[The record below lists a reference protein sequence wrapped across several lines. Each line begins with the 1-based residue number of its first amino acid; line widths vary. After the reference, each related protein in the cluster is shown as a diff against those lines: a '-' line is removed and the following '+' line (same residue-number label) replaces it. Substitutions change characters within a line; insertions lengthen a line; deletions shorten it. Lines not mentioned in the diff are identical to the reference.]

1 VTASLEAFDSAAAG
15 RRLAALIDDLS
26 NWYVRRSRRR
36 FWAGPSNAHG
46 ASAFATLH
54 SALVTVTKLMAPIT
68 PFLTDYLWGVL
79 REPGS
84 PESVHLAQWPA
95 ADASLI
101 DPGLATQM
109 ALARRV
115 VDLGRSA
122 RCAAGVGIRQ
132 PLERALVGASGF
144 ASLPAELR
152 SLVAEELNVHS
163 VSALDSSAD
172 GGELVR
178 YSVKPDFR
186 ALGKRFGAR
195 TQAVAAAIRDA
206 DPAAVAA
213 QIAGGSLRLDVAGA
227 GPVEITAADVIVTQ
241 TPAEGWGVAVADGET
256 VALDLAVS
264 PSLRAEGL
272 AREVVRRIQ
281 EARKASGLAVTDRIS
296 LHWSTAGGELADAL
310 AAHGALIADEVLAET
325 FEPGE
330 PPAEEPGN
338 ADKAADGGA
347 TGDADAPGGWHE
359 HVDADLGLHFW
370 LAPTPRL
377 AAPISL
383 SGPALAWQRHDS
395 LPGNRNSW

>member
-1 VTASLEAFDSAAAG
+1 MRDVTASLEAFDSAAAG

-36 FWAGPSNAHG
+36 FWAGPSSADG

-101 DPGLATQM
+101 DPGLAAQM

-115 VDLGRSA
+115 VELGRSA
-122 RCAAGVGIRQ
+122 RSAAGVGIRQ

-163 VSALDSSAD
+163 VSPLDSGAA

-213 QIAGGSLRLDVAGA
+213 ADRRGLVA
-227 GPVEITAADVIVTQ
+227 P
-241 TPAEGWGVAVADGET
+241 
-256 VALDLAVS
+256 
-264 PSLRAEGL
+264 
-272 AREVVRRIQ
+272 
-281 EARKASGLAVTDRIS
+281 
-296 LHWSTAGGELADAL
+296 
-310 AAHGALIADEVLAET
+310 
-325 FEPGE
+325 
-330 PPAEEPGN
+330 
-338 ADKAADGGA
+338 
-347 TGDADAPGGWHE
+347 
-359 HVDADLGLHFW
+359 
-370 LAPTPRL
+370 
-377 AAPISL
+377 
-383 SGPALAWQRHDS
+383 
-395 LPGNRNSW
+395 